1 VPAIEQHAGAAGL
14 AITARRRLGEHY
26 ARTLRLWRE
35 GFTAAV
41 ERVTNLGFD
50 ETFRRVW
57 EYYLAYC
64 EAGFRAHYLDV
75 WQFRLTRA

>member
-1 VPAIEQHAGAAGL
+1 
-14 AITARRRLGEHY
+14 
-26 ARTLRLWRE
+26 
-35 GFTAAV
+35 V